1 MRPPLQVIRIRPMPT
16 ASTTA
21 SLFAEP
27 SGTDRPANILAAAR
41 ALVTSLA
48 RSRPLD
54 RRLVADVMTTAFGAS
69 DAEGGWTWRDAY
81 DAIEAATVLQVR
93 RLTPQVAR
101 LEDAP
106 AEIAAL
112 LAGVSAL
119 GLTHS
124 RRSEEQVALDQ
135 FSTPPRLAAM
145 AVLAA
150 QVRPGDRVLEPSAGT
165 GLMAVVAEACGATL
179 SLNEIAPGR
188 AALLDGL
195 FTRAARTRHDGR
207 HIADLLTDAGR
218 FDVVLINPPFSTL
231 TAHLT
236 AGLRVI
242 ADGGR
247 MAAIVPLTALQDTAL
262 RRVLETHG
270 SIVATV
276 ACPTRAFAKHG
287 TSVEAGLLVIDRAPA
302 SAWDGRLHQP
312 EDWAA
317 MAGLISG
324 IAPRATARPRVR
336 TDLGAASLLPA
347 RDRAPALPSG
357 RLAFLVGATPLAYE
371 GKPWSGEGRDV
382 GLYQVHALARIS
394 LPDPRPHPSPLVESG
409 PMASVAPPA
418 PTYRPVLPPPMR
430 DEGRI
435 SDAQTETVIYAGE
448 AHAGFLPG
456 RFRLGEAAHEVAL
469 VRDDDP
475 DAVAFRRGFF
485 LGDGTGCGKGRQIA
499 AVIADN
505 MAQGRARAVWL
516 SRNDALLE
524 DARRDWAAIGGGAHD
539 IVPLSSWKQ
548 GDGIRLDRGVLFTTY
563 ATLRQPARGDRLSRL
578 DQIVAWLGADFDG
591 VIAFDEAHAMANAA
605 GGGKGAR
612 GVKKASLQGMAGLAL
627 QNRLPSARV
636 LYISATG
643 ATTAENL
650 AYAARLGLWGGP
662 EAPFMTRPDFLEAMD
677 RGGVAAMEL
686 VARELKALGLYVARS
701 LSFEGVEY
709 APLVHPLTSDD
720 TAIWDAWA
728 DAFQIIHAN
737 LAEALKAT
745 GFSDEDGKP
754 RSGQAASAVH
764 SAFEGAK
771 LRFFGHLLAG
781 LKAPSLIASIRGDL
795 ASGRSSVVQIVS
807 TNEAVMERRLSS
819 IPPEEW
825 NNLSIDLTPREYVLD
840 YLREAFPVHLMEA
853 IEDADGHVTMVPV
866 MNEGRPAR
874 SREAVERRDFLIGR
888 MAGLP
893 AVPGVPGV
901 LDALLEAFGTDA
913 VAEITG
919 RSRRVVVREGRR
931 VVERRGASAARSET
945 DAFMSGRKRVLIFSD
960 AGGTGRSYHA
970 DLSAENR
977 QRRVHYL
984 VEPGWRADAAIQGLG
999 RSHRTHQASAPLF
1012 RPVTTDIQGEKRFT
1026 STIARRLDSLGALT
1040 RGERRTAGAGL
1051 FRAEDNLESPWA
1063 RRALLVFYGALAFG
1077 ELASMT
1083 LEAFMAKTSLKLLD
1097 EDGGL
1102 KAPDDLPPIHT
1113 FLNRL
1118 LALRIEDQNVLFT
1131 DFDRILSGILER
1143 AATSGDLDRG
1153 LEDIEAE
1160 GLEVIDQETIR
1171 TDVSTGA
1178 ETALVTFALKV
1189 RREIL
1194 TSDDALAQAAEV
1206 PHQLVVNEK
1215 SGRAAVAEL
1224 GLTTATEEDRLVTAV
1239 RLVRPDDRQTLP
1251 ERAFEESSWAVASV
1265 EDWRRAWDEEVLA
1278 MDPWRRR
1285 ELTLATGLL
1294 LPIWGRLPARGCSVR
1309 RVRAPDG
1316 RRWLGLVLDA
1326 VQARSLKAA
1335 LGLTDVSEAWAD
1347 GARTAAA
1354 LLDRSIQLSLEGGLW
1369 LKRARVMD
1377 RWRLEI
1383 VGGRTD
1389 RDALVALGCF
1399 VEIIAYTPRV
1409 FVPIDR
1415 PEVVEAVLR
1424 RHPVQTVLDG
1434 AAA

>member
-1 MRPPLQVIRIRPMPT
+1 MTTQRSLALYSDL
-16 ASTTA
+16 ASSDA
-21 SLFAEP
+21 
-27 SGTDRPANILAAAR
+27 PANILAAAR
-41 ALVTSLA
+41 TLAIHLA

-54 RRLVADVMTTAFGAS
+54 RRLVAEVMTTAFGAS
-69 DAEGGWTWRDAY
+69 DAEGGWTWRNAY

-93 RLTPQVAR
+93 RLAPQVAR

-106 AEIAAL
+106 AGIAAL

-124 RRSEEQVALDQ
+124 RRSEEQIALDQ
-135 FSTPPRLAAM
+135 FSTPPELAAL

-150 QVRPGDRVLEPSAGT
+150 QVRPGDLVLEPSAGT
-165 GLMAVVAEACGATL
+165 GLLAVVAEACGARLT
-179 SLNEIAPGR
+179 LNEIAPTR

-195 FTRAARTRHDGR
+195 FPGATRRRHDGR
-207 HIADLLTDAGR
+207 HLPDLLADAGL
-218 FDVVLINPPFSTL
+218 FDVAVCNPPFSDL
-231 TAHLT
+231 QAHLVAALKT
-236 AGLRVI
+236 L

-247 MAAIVPLTALQDTAL
+247 LSAIVPLTALSDTGL
-262 RRVLETHG
+262 RRALEGHG
-270 SIVATV
+270 AMAAAVAFP
-276 ACPTRAFAKHG
+276 ARAFARHG
-287 TSVEAGLLVIDRAPA
+287 TSVETGLLVMDRGGT
-302 SAWDGRLHQP
+302 SSWDGLLHQP
-312 EDWAA
+312 QDLEATSRIL
-317 MAGLISG
+317 AGLG
-324 IAPRATARPRVR
+324 PRGTARPRRRVAM
-336 TDLGAASLLPA
+336 DSAAILAP
-347 RDRAPALPSG
+347 RDRGLALPTG
-357 RLAFLVGATPLAYE
+357 RLGFLAAATPLTYE
-371 GKPWSGEGRDV
+371 VTPWAGEGRDV
-382 GLYQVHALARIS
+382 GLYQAHALARIV

-418 PTYRPVLPPPMR
+418 PTYRPVLPPALR
-430 DEGRI
+430 GEGRI
-435 SDAQTETVIYAGE
+435 SDAQAETAIYAGE
-448 AHAGFLPG
+448 AHGGYLPG
-456 RFRLGEAAHEVAL
+456 RFRLGEARHEVTLA
-469 VRDDDP
+469 RDDD
-475 DAVAFRRGFF
+475 DKAVQFRRGFF

-499 AVIADN
+499 AIIADN
-505 MAQGRARAVWL
+505 ISQGRTRALWL

-524 DARRDWAAIGGGAHD
+524 DARRDWAALGGGAHD

-548 GDGIRLDRGVLFTTY
+548 GDAIRLDRGILFTTY
-563 ATLRQPARGDRLSRL
+563 ATLRQAARGGRQSRL
-578 DQIVAWLGADFDG
+578 DQIVAWLGEDFEG

-612 GVKKASLQGMAGLAL
+612 GTKKASQQGMAGLAL
-627 QNRLPSARV
+627 QNRLPDARV
-636 LYISATG
+636 LYVSATG

-662 EAPFMTRPDFLEAMD
+662 EAPFMSRPDFLEAMD

-709 APLVHPLTSDD
+709 EPLVHPLTSDD
-720 TAIWDAWA
+720 VAIWDDWA
-728 DAFQIIHAN
+728 DAFQVIHAN

-745 GFSDEDGKP
+745 GLNDAEGRPKSP
-754 RSGQAASAVH
+754 LAASAVH

-781 LKAPSLIASIRGDL
+781 LKAPSLIAAIRDDL
-795 ASGRSSVVQIVS
+795 ADDRSAVVQIVS

-853 IEDADGHVTMVPV
+853 IEDDDGAVTMVPV
-866 MNEGRPAR
+866 MVDGRPAM
-874 SREAVERRDFLIGR
+874 SREAVERREFLIGR
-888 MAGLP
+888 MACLP
-893 AVPGVPGV
+893 AVPGV

-919 RSRRVVVREGRR
+919 RSRRVVVRDGRR
-931 VVERRGASAARSET
+931 VVERRGASAARAET

-960 AGGTGRSYHA
+960 AGGTGRSYHS

-1077 ELASMT
+1077 ELKSMT
-1083 LEAFMAKTSLKLLD
+1083 LETFMEKAGLKLLD
-1097 EDGGL
+1097 ADGGL
-1102 KAPDDLPPIHT
+1102 KPSDDLPPIHT

-1118 LALRIEDQNVLFT
+1118 LALRIADQNAVFK
-1131 DFDRILSGILER
+1131 DFDAILAGILER
-1143 AATSGDLDRG
+1143 AAASGDLDRG

-1160 GLEVIDQETIR
+1160 ALEVITQETIR
-1171 TDVSTGA
+1171 TDVSTSA
-1178 ETALVTFALKV
+1178 ETALVTFSLKV

-1194 TSDDALAQAAEV
+1194 ASEDALARTEGVA
-1206 PHQLVVNEK
+1206 HKLVVNEK
-1215 SGRAAVAEL
+1215 SGRAAIAEL
-1224 GLTTATEEDRLVTAV
+1224 GLTTSTDDNRLITAV

-1251 ERAFEESSWAVASV
+1251 EKTFDESAWKPVDTA
-1265 EDWRRAWDEEVLA
+1265 DWRRVWDEEVA
-1278 MDPWRRR
+1278 GTDPWRTR

-1316 RRWLGLVLDA
+1316 RRWLGRVLDR
-1326 VQARSLKAA
+1326 VQARSLKVA
-1335 LGLTDVSEAWAD
+1335 LGLTGVGDEWVD
-1347 GARTAAA
+1347 GATTATT
-1354 LLDRSIQLSLEGGLW
+1354 LLDRSVQLSLEGGLW

-1377 RWRLEI
+1377 RWRIEV

-1399 VEIIAYTPRV
+1399 VEIIAFTPRV
-1409 FVPIDR
+1409 FVPVDR

>member
-1 MRPPLQVIRIRPMPT
+1 MP
-16 ASTTA
+16 STPTLT
-21 SLFAEP
+21 LFADAP
-27 SGTDRPANILAAAR
+27 SFDAPANILAAAR
-41 ALVTSLA
+41 TLAIHLA
-48 RSRPLD
+48 RSRALD
-54 RRLVADVMTTAFGAS
+54 RRLVSEVMTNAFGAS
-69 DAEGGWTWRDAY
+69 DAEGGWNWRDAY
-81 DAIEAATVLQVR
+81 DAIEAATVLQIR
-93 RLTPQVAR
+93 RLAPQIAR

-112 LAGVSAL
+112 LASVSAL

-124 RRSEEQVALDQ
+124 RRSEEQIALDQ
-135 FSTPPRLAAM
+135 FSTPPELAALV
-145 AVLAA
+145 VLAA
-150 QVRPGDRVLEPSAGT
+150 QVRPEDAVLEPSAGT
-165 GLMAVVAEACGATL
+165 GLIGAVAEACGGVL
-179 SLNEIAPGR
+179 SLNEIAPTR
-188 AALLDGL
+188 AGLLDGL
-195 FTRAARTRHDGR
+195 FPKAARSRHDGR
-207 HIADLLTDAGR
+207 HLHDLLATAGA
-218 FDVVLINPPFSTL
+218 FDVALCNPPFSDL
-231 TAHLT
+231 QGHLVS
-236 AGLRVI
+236 ALK
-242 ADGGR
+242 ALSDGGR
-247 MAAIVPLTALQDTAL
+247 MAAIVPLTALSDSGLRQRLERHGVMTAA
-262 RRVLETHG
+262 V
-270 SIVATV
+270 VFPA
-276 ACPTRAFAKHG
+276 RAFSRHG
-287 TSVEAGLLVIDRAPA
+287 TSVETGLLVMDRGAVTP
-302 SAWDGRLHQP
+302 WDGRLHQP
-312 EDWAA
+312 ENLAA
-317 MAGLISG
+317 AARLVATLPG
-324 IAPRATARPRVR
+324 RATARPRARVA
-336 TDLGAASLLPA
+336 LHAAAVL
-347 RDRAPALPSG
+347 APRERGLALPSG
-357 RLAFLVGATPLAYE
+357 RLAFLNRAAPVAYAA
-371 GKPWSGEGRDV
+371 KDWTGEGRDV
-382 GLYQVHALARIS
+382 GLYQAHALARID

-418 PTYRPVLPPPMR
+418 PTYRPVLPPTLR
-430 DEGRI
+430 AEGRI

-448 AHAGFLPG
+448 AHSAVLPG
-456 RFRLGEAAHEVAL
+456 RWRLGEAPHEMIL
-469 VRDDDP
+469 SRDDAEN
-475 DAVAFRRGFF
+475 AVYMRRGFF

-505 MAQGRARAVWL
+505 MAQGRVRALWL

-548 GDGIRLDRGVLFTTY
+548 GDAIRLDRGVLFTTY
-563 ATLRQPARGDRLSRL
+563 ATLRQPARGGRQSRL
-578 DQIVAWLGADFDG
+578 DQIVAWLGPDFDG

-612 GVKKASLQGMAGLAL
+612 GTKKASQQGMAGLAL
-627 QNRLPSARV
+627 QNRVPDARV
-636 LYISATG
+636 LYVSATG
-643 ATTAENL
+643 ATTAANL

-662 EAPFMTRPDFLEAMD
+662 DAPFMSRPDFLEAMD

-709 APLVHPLTSDD
+709 EPLVHPLTSDD
-720 TAIWDAWA
+720 VAIWDDWA
-728 DAFQIIHAN
+728 DAFQVIHAN

-745 GFSDEDGKP
+745 GLNDDEGKP
-754 RSGQAASAVH
+754 KSPLAASAVH

-781 LKAPSLIASIRGDL
+781 LKAPSLIASIREDL
-795 ASGRSSVVQIVS
+795 VNNRSAVVQIVS

-853 IEDADGHVTMVPV
+853 IEDEDGGVTMVPV
-866 MNEGRPAR
+866 MVDGRPAV
-874 SREAVERRDFLIGR
+874 SREAVERREFLIGR
-888 MAGLP
+888 MACLP
-893 AVPGVPGV
+893 AVPGV

-919 RSRRVVVREGRR
+919 RSRRVVLREGRR
-931 VVERRGASAARSET
+931 VVERRGGSAARAET
-945 DAFMSGRKRVLIFSD
+945 DAFMGGRKRVLIFSD
-960 AGGTGRSYHA
+960 AGGTGRSYHS

-1077 ELASMT
+1077 ELRSMT
-1083 LEAFMAKTSLKLLD
+1083 LETFMAKTGLKLLD
-1097 EDGGL
+1097 TDGGL
-1102 KAPDDLPPIHT
+1102 KPSDDLPPVHT

-1118 LALRIEDQNVLFT
+1118 LALRIADQNALFE
-1131 DFDRILSGILER
+1131 DFDGILSGLLER
-1143 AATSGDLDRG
+1143 AAASGDLDHG
-1153 LEDIEAE
+1153 LEEIEAE
-1160 GLEVIDQETIR
+1160 ELEVVDQETIR
-1171 TDVSTGA
+1171 TDLSTGA
-1178 ETALVTFALKV
+1178 LTDLVTFSLKV

-1194 TSDDALAQAAEV
+1194 SSEEAQTWIDSLGCE
-1206 PHQLVVNEK
+1206 PVVNEK
-1215 SGRAAVAEL
+1215 SGRAALAEH
-1224 GLTTATEEDRLVTAV
+1224 GLTTTTDADRLVPAV
-1239 RLVRPDDRQTLP
+1239 RLVRPDARQTLP
-1251 ERAFEESSWAVASV
+1251 EKAFEESAWKPVPIS
-1265 EDWRRAWDEEVLA
+1265 DWRRIWDEEVA
-1278 MDPWRRR
+1278 GTDPWRTR

-1316 RRWLGLVLDA
+1316 RRWLGRVLDA
-1326 VQARSLKAA
+1326 VQARTLKAS
-1335 LGLTDVSEAWAD
+1335 LGLTDLSSAWAD
-1347 GARTAAA
+1347 GARTAATV
-1354 LLDRSIQLSLEGGLW
+1354 LDRGVQLSLEGGLW

-1377 RWRLEI
+1377 RWRIEV

-1399 VEIIAYTPRV
+1399 VEIIAFTPRV
-1409 FVPIDR
+1409 FVPVDR
-1415 PEVVEAVLR
+1415 LQVVEAVLR

>member
-1 MRPPLQVIRIRPMPT
+1 M
-16 ASTTA
+16 TTFRSL
-21 SLFAEP
+21 SLFDDPSTAEA
-27 SGTDRPANILAAAR
+27 PANILAAAR
-41 ALVTSLA
+41 ALAIHLA

-69 DAEGGWTWRDAY
+69 DAEGAWNWRDAY
-81 DAIEAATVLQVR
+81 DAIEAATVLQIR
-93 RLTPQVAR
+93 RLAPQVAR

-112 LAGVSAL
+112 LAGISAL

-135 FSTPPRLAAM
+135 FSTPPQLAAL

-150 QVRPGDRVLEPSAGT
+150 QIRPGDIVLEHSAGT
-165 GLMAVVAEACGATL
+165 GLLASVAEACGALLT
-179 SLNEIAPGR
+179 LNELAPAR

-195 FTRAARTRHDGR
+195 FPAADRHRHDGR
-207 HIADLLTDAGR
+207 RIQDLLDKAGS
-218 FDVVLINPPFSTL
+218 FDVVICNPPFSDL
-231 TAHLT
+231 QAHLT
-236 AGLRVI
+236 AALKAL

-247 MAAIVPLTALQDTAL
+247 MAAIVPLTALADTSL
-262 RRVLETHG
+262 RRGLERDG
-270 SIVATV
+270 AMVGTV
-276 ACPTRAFAKHG
+276 AFPGRAFAKHG
-287 TSVEAGLLVIDRAPA
+287 TSIETGLLVMDRGRAGT
-302 SAWDGRLHQP
+302 WDGLLQQP
-312 EDWAA
+312 EDLPAVA
-317 MAGLISG
+317 RILATLP
-324 IAPRATARPRVR
+324 ARATAKPRVR
-336 TDLGAASLLPA
+336 LTLDVGALLAPRERRLALPA
-347 RDRAPALPSG
+347 G
-357 RLAFLVGATPLAYE
+357 RLSFLEGARPLAYSA
-371 GKPWSGEGRDV
+371 KNWCGEGRDV
-382 GLYQVHALARIS
+382 GLYQAHTLARIALAQS
-394 LPDPRPHPSPLVESG
+394 YPHPSPLVESG

-418 PTYRPVLPPPMR
+418 PTYRPILPPAVH

-435 SDAQTETVIYAGE
+435 SDAQIETVIYAGE
-448 AHAGFLPG
+448 AHATDLPG
-456 RFRLGEAAHEVAL
+456 RWRLAATPHDMMLA
-469 VRDDDP
+469 RDDD
-475 DAVAFRRGFF
+475 DEAVQFRRGFF

-505 MAQGRARAVWL
+505 MAQGRVKAVWL

-524 DARRDWAAIGGGAHD
+524 DARRDWSAIGGGAHD
-539 IVPLSSWKQ
+539 IVPLSTWKQ
-548 GDGIRLDRGVLFTTY
+548 GEGVRLDRGVLFTTY
-563 ATLRQPARGDRLSRL
+563 ATLRQPARGSRPSRL
-578 DQIVAWLGADFDG
+578 DQIVAWLGEDFDG

-612 GVKKASLQGMAGLAL
+612 GAKKASLQGMAGLAL
-627 QNRLPSARV
+627 QNRLPKARV
-636 LYISATG
+636 LYVSATG

-662 EAPFMTRPDFLEAMD
+662 DAPFMSRADFLDAMD

-709 APLVHPLTSDD
+709 QPLIHPLTPDD
-720 TAIWDAWA
+720 IEIWDAWA
-728 DAFQIIHAN
+728 DAFQLIHAN
-737 LAEALKAT
+737 LGEALKAT
-745 GFSDEDGKP
+745 GLNDEAGKAK
-754 RSGQAASAVH
+754 SGQAASAVH

-781 LKAPSLIASIRGDL
+781 LKAPSLIASIREDL
-795 ASGRSSVVQIVS
+795 ASDRSVVVQIVS

-819 IPPEEW
+819 IPPDEW

-840 YLREAFPVHLMEA
+840 YLRDAFPVHLMEA
-853 IEDADGHVTMVPV
+853 ITDDDGHVTMVPV
-866 MNEGRPAR
+866 MDQGRPAVSQAALVLR
-874 SREAVERRDFLIGR
+874 AALLEK
-888 MAGLP
+888 MACLP
-893 AVPGVPGV
+893 AVPGV
-901 LDALLEAFGTDA
+901 LDAILEAFGTDA

-919 RSRRVVVREGRR
+919 RSRRVVVRDGRR
-931 VVERRGASAARSET
+931 VVERRGASAARAET
-945 DAFMSGRKRVLIFSD
+945 DAFMSGRKRVLVFSD

-970 DLSAENR
+970 DLSAQNQ

-1083 LEAFMAKTSLKLLD
+1083 ADTFMQKTGLKLFD
-1097 EDGGL
+1097 ADGGL
-1102 KAPDDLPPIHT
+1102 KPSDDLPPIHT

-1118 LALRIEDQNVLFT
+1118 LALRIADQNALFG
-1131 DFDRILSGILER
+1131 DFDTILTGILER
-1143 AATSGDLDRG
+1143 AAASGDLDRG
-1153 LEDIEAE
+1153 LEDILADE
-1160 GLEVIDQETIR
+1160 LEVLNQETIR
-1171 TDVSTGA
+1171 SDASTGA
-1178 ETALVTFALKV
+1178 ETALVTFSLRV

-1194 TSDDALAQAAEV
+1194 RSCQALNWAGQVA
-1206 PHQLVVNEK
+1206 HQLVVNEK
-1215 SGRAAVAEL
+1215 SGRVAVAEL
-1224 GLTTATEEDRLVTAV
+1224 GLTTTTDEDRLVAAV
-1239 RLVRPDDRQTLP
+1239 KLVRPDHRQTLP
-1251 ERAFEESSWAVASV
+1251 QKVFEESAWKPIERIDWQRIWDNEVA
-1265 EDWRRAWDEEVLA
+1265 ET
-1278 MDPWRRR
+1278 DPWRTR

-1294 LPIWGRLPARGCSVR
+1294 LPIWGRLPSRGCSVR

-1316 RRWLGLVLDA
+1316 RRWLGRVLDA
-1326 VQARSLKAA
+1326 VQARTLKSA
-1335 LGLTDVSEAWAD
+1335 LGLTDVADAWSD
-1347 GARTAAA
+1347 GSQTAAV
-1354 LLDRSIQLSLEGGLW
+1354 LLDRNVQLALEGGLW

-1377 RWRLEI
+1377 RWRIEV

-1399 VEIIAYTPRV
+1399 VEIIAHTPRI
-1409 FVPIDR
+1409 FIPIDR
-1415 PEVVEAVLR
+1415 PAVVEGVLR

>member
-1 MRPPLQVIRIRPMPT
+1 MTSTLTPPHSLD
-16 ASTTA
+16 
-21 SLFAEP
+21 LFADP
-27 SGTDRPANILAAAR
+27 TSDVAANILAAAR
-41 ALVTSLA
+41 ALSTQLA

-54 RRLVADVMTTAFGAS
+54 RKLVAGIMTTAFGAS
-69 DAEGGWTWRDAY
+69 DAEGGWSWRDAY
-81 DAIEAATVLQVR
+81 DAIEAATVLQIR
-93 RLTPQVAR
+93 RLAPQVGR
-101 LEDAP
+101 LEDSP
-106 AEIAAL
+106 AEVAAL
-112 LAGVSAL
+112 LASVSTL

-135 FSTPPRLAAM
+135 FSTPPQFAAL

-150 QVRPGDRVLEPSAGT
+150 QVRPGDIVLEPSAGT
-165 GLMAVVAEACGATL
+165 GLLAVVAEACGGTL
-179 SLNEIAPGR
+179 TLNEIAPAR

-195 FTRAARTRHDGR
+195 FVGASRSRHDGR
-207 HIADLLTDAGR
+207 HLPDLLRQAGA
-218 FDVVLINPPFSTL
+218 FDVVVCNPPFSDL
-231 TAHLT
+231 DAHLI
-236 AGLRVI
+236 AALKVL

-247 MAAIVPLTALQDTAL
+247 MTAIVPLTALADTGFG
-262 RRVLETHG
+262 RTLEHHG
-270 SIVATV
+270 VMVGAVAF
-276 ACPTRAFAKHG
+276 PGRAFAKHG
-287 TSVEAGLLVIDRAPA
+287 TSVETGLLVMDRAET
-302 SAWDGRLHQP
+302 SAWDGLLHQP
-312 EDWAA
+312 DALE
-317 MAGLISG
+317 
-324 IAPRATARPRVR
+324 ATARVVAAFPGRGSAKPRVR
-336 TDLGAASLLPA
+336 LTLDAAAWLSPRERTVTLPA
-347 RDRAPALPSG
+347 G
-357 RLAFLVGATPLAYE
+357 RLAFLAGATPLAYE
-371 GKPWSGEGRDV
+371 VLVWQGEGRDV
-382 GLYQVHALARIS
+382 GLYQAHALARIV

-418 PTYRPVLPPPMR
+418 PTYRPVLPPALR
-430 DEGRI
+430 GDGRI

-448 AHAGFLPG
+448 AHAAYLPG
-456 RFRLGEAAHEVAL
+456 RFQLGEAAHEVVL
-469 VRDDDP
+469 VRDDDA
-475 DAVAFRRGFF
+475 DAIQFRRGFF

-499 AVIADN
+499 AIVADN
-505 MAQGRARAVWL
+505 MAQGRVRALWL

-524 DARRDWAAIGGGAHD
+524 DARRDWSAIGGGAHD

-548 GDGIRLDRGVLFTTY
+548 GEGVRLDRGILFTTY
-563 ATLRQPARGDRLSRL
+563 ATLRQPARGGRQSRL
-578 DQIVAWLGADFDG
+578 DQIVAWLGEDFDG

-612 GVKKASLQGMAGLAL
+612 GTRKASLQGMAGLAL
-627 QNRLPSARV
+627 QNRLPNARI
-636 LYISATG
+636 LYVSATG

-662 EAPFMTRPDFLEAMD
+662 KAPFMSRADFLDAMD

-709 APLVHPLTSDD
+709 EPLVHPLTSDD
-720 TAIWDAWA
+720 IGIWDAWA
-728 DAFQIIHAN
+728 DAFQLIHAN

-745 GFSDEDGKP
+745 GLSDEDGKP
-754 RSGQAASAVH
+754 KSGQAASAVH

-781 LKAPSLIASIRGDL
+781 LKAPSLIAAIRDDL
-795 ASGRSSVVQIVS
+795 ASERSAVVQIVS

-819 IPPEEW
+819 VPPEEW

-853 IEDADGHVTMVPV
+853 IEDGDGNIVMVSV
-866 MNEGRPAR
+866 MDDGRPAVSQEALAR
-874 SREAVERRDFLIGR
+874 REALIAR
-888 MAGLP
+888 MACLP
-893 AVPGVPGV
+893 AVPGV
-901 LDALLEAFGTDA
+901 LDALLEAFGTDT

-931 VVERRGASAARSET
+931 VVERRGASAARAET

-970 DLSAENR
+970 DLSAPNQ

-1063 RRALLVFYGALAFG
+1063 RRALLVFYGALTFG
-1077 ELASMT
+1077 ELESMT
-1083 LEAFMAKTSLKLLD
+1083 LETFMVKTSLKLLD
-1097 EDGGL
+1097 ADGGL
-1102 KAPDDLPPIHT
+1102 KPSDDLPPIHT

-1118 LALRIEDQNVLFT
+1118 LALRIADQNALFA

-1143 AATSGDLDRG
+1143 AAASGDLDRG

-1160 GLEVIDQETIR
+1160 ELEVTDQEVIR

-1178 ETALVTFALKV
+1178 ETALVTFSLKV

-1194 TSDDALAQAAEV
+1194 CSDDALIRAEEV
-1206 PHQLVVNEK
+1206 AHQLVVNEK
-1215 SGRAAVAEL
+1215 SGRAAIAEL
-1224 GLTTATEEDRLVTAV
+1224 GLTTATEEDRLVAAV
-1239 RLVRPDDRQTLP
+1239 RLVRPDDRQTMP
-1251 ERAFEESSWAVASV
+1251 EKAFDESSWKMV
-1265 EDWRRAWDEEVLA
+1265 ETDEWRRVWDEEVA
-1278 MDPWRRR
+1278 GTDPWRTR

-1316 RRWLGLVLDA
+1316 RRWLGRVLDG
-1326 VQARSLKAA
+1326 VQARALKSA
-1335 LGLTDVSEAWAD
+1335 LGLTEVGDAWSD
-1347 GARTAAA
+1347 GARTLAT
-1354 LLDRSIQLSLEGGLW
+1354 LVDRSVQLSLEGGLW

-1377 RWRLEI
+1377 RWRIEV

-1399 VEIIAYTPRV
+1399 VEIIAFTPRV
-1409 FVPIDR
+1409 FVPVDQ
-1415 PEVVEAVLR
+1415 PKVVEAVLR

>member
-1 MRPPLQVIRIRPMPT
+1 MTSQPSL
-16 ASTTA
+16 
-21 SLFAEP
+21 SLF
-27 SGTDRPANILAAAR
+27 SDRVSADAPANLLAAAR
-41 ALVTSLA
+41 TLAIHLA

-54 RRLVADVMTTAFGAS
+54 RRLVAGIMTTAFGAS
-69 DAEGGWTWRDAY
+69 DAEGGWAWREAY
-81 DAIEAATVLQVR
+81 DAIEAATVLQIR

-106 AEIAAL
+106 AGIVAL

-135 FSTPPRLAAM
+135 FSTPPELAALT
-145 AVLAA
+145 VLAA
-150 QVRPGDRVLEPSAGT
+150 QVRPGDLVLEPSAGT
-165 GLMAVVAEACGATL
+165 GLLAAVAEACGARLT
-179 SLNEIAPGR
+179 LNEIAPAR

-195 FTRAARTRHDGR
+195 FPGAVRRRHDGR
-207 HIADLLTDAGR
+207 HLRDLLDGAGAFDA
-218 FDVVLINPPFSTL
+218 VVCNPPFS
-231 TAHLT
+231 HLHT
-236 AGLRVI
+236 HLVAALGCL

-247 MAAIVPLTALQDTAL
+247 MAAIVPLTVLADTGL
-262 RRVLETHG
+262 RRALAGHG
-270 SIVATV
+270 AMVAAV
-276 ACPTRAFAKHG
+276 AFPARAFTRHG
-287 TSVEAGLLVIDRAPA
+287 TSVETGLLVMDRGGTCGG
-302 SAWDGRLHQP
+302 DGRLHQP
-312 EDWAA
+312 GDLEATA
-317 MAGLISG
+317 RILAGLP
-324 IAPRATARPRVR
+324 PRRTARPRPR
-336 TDLGAASLLPA
+336 LAMDAGAVLAPRDRGLALPA
-347 RDRAPALPSG
+347 G
-357 RLAFLVGATPLAYE
+357 RLGFLAGATPLAYE
-371 GKPWSGEGRDV
+371 VAPWAGEGRDV
-382 GLYQVHALARIS
+382 GLYQAHALARIV

-418 PTYRPVLPPPMR
+418 PTYRPVLPPVLR
-430 DEGRI
+430 GEGRI
-435 SDAQTETVIYAGE
+435 SDAQVETVIYAGE
-448 AHAGFLPG
+448 AHAAFLPG
-456 RFRLGEAAHEVAL
+456 RFRRGEAAHEVTLA
-469 VRDDDP
+469 RDDQD
-475 DAVAFRRGFF
+475 DTVQFRRGFF

-499 AVIADN
+499 AVVADN
-505 MAQGRARAVWL
+505 MAQGRVRALWL

-548 GDGIRLDRGVLFTTY
+548 GDGVRLDRGVLFTTY
-563 ATLRQPARGDRLSRL
+563 ATLRQPARGARPSRL
-578 DQIVAWLGADFDG
+578 DQIVAWLGEDFDG

-612 GVKKASLQGMAGLAL
+612 GTKKASLQGMAGLAL
-627 QNRLPSARV
+627 QNRLPNARV
-636 LYISATG
+636 LYVSATG

-662 EAPFMTRPDFLEAMD
+662 DAPFMSRADFLDAMD

-709 APLVHPLTSDD
+709 TPLVHPLTADD
-720 TAIWDAWA
+720 VGIWDAWA
-728 DAFQIIHAN
+728 DAFQLIHAN

-745 GFSDEDGKP
+745 GLSDEAGKA

-781 LKAPSLIASIRGDL
+781 LKAPSLVASIREDL
-795 ASGRSSVVQIVS
+795 SCGRSAVVQIVS

-840 YLREAFPVHLMEA
+840 YLREAFPVHRMEA
-853 IEDADGHVTMVPV
+853 IEDGDGNVVLVPV
-866 MNEGRPAR
+866 MDDGRPVVSQDALGL
-874 SREAVERRDFLIGR
+874 REALIER
-888 MAGLP
+888 MACLP
-893 AVPGVPGV
+893 AVPGV

-919 RSRRVVVREGRR
+919 RSRRVVARDGRR
-931 VVERRGASAARSET
+931 VVERRGASAARAET
-945 DAFMSGRKRVLIFSD
+945 DAFMGGRKRILVFSD

-970 DLSAENR
+970 DLSAGNQ

-1063 RRALLVFYGALAFG
+1063 RRALLVFYGALTFG

-1083 LEAFMAKTSLKLLD
+1083 LETFTARTSLKLLD
-1097 EDGGL
+1097 DDGGL
-1102 KAPDDLPPIHT
+1102 KPPDDLPPIHT

-1118 LALRIEDQNVLFT
+1118 LALRIADQNALFA

-1143 AATSGDLDRG
+1143 AAASGDLDRG

-1160 GLEVIDQETIR
+1160 ELDVTGEEVIR

-1178 ETALVTFALKV
+1178 ETALITFSLKV
-1189 RREIL
+1189 RREL
-1194 TSDDALAQAAEV
+1194 LASDDALMCAEDV
-1206 PHQLVVNEK
+1206 AHELVINQK
-1215 SGRAAVAEL
+1215 SGRAAIAEL
-1224 GLTTATEEDRLVTAV
+1224 GLTTSTDENRLITAV

-1251 ERAFEESSWAVASV
+1251 EKAFDESAWKPAEVGQ
-1265 EDWRRAWDEEVLA
+1265 WRRVWDEEVA
-1278 MDPWRRR
+1278 GTDPWRTR

-1316 RRWLGLVLDA
+1316 RRWLGRVLDG

-1335 LGLTDVSEAWAD
+1335 LGLTGVGEAWAD
-1347 GARTAAA
+1347 GARTATT
-1354 LLDRSIQLSLEGGLW
+1354 LLDRTVQLSLEGGLW
-1369 LKRARVMD
+1369 LRRARVMD
-1377 RWRLEI
+1377 RWRIEV

-1399 VEIIAYTPRV
+1399 VEIIAFTPRV
-1409 FVPIDR
+1409 FVPVDR
-1415 PEVVEAVLR
+1415 PEVVEAVLG
-1424 RHPVQTVLDG
+1424 RHPVQSVLEG